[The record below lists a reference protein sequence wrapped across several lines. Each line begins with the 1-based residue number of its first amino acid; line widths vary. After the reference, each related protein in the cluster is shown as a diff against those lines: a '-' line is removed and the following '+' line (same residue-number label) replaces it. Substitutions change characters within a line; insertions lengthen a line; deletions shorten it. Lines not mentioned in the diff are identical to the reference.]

1 MNNRF
6 NLFLIFFSIFLSSC
20 SQEKENTA
28 CLEYESQEE
37 EFANVQIVGEKD
49 INLDFSS
56 FIATYQ
62 TRGEFS
68 GSLGDLAEHEG
79 LDLFN
84 IDKDLSDIP
93 IHTIAEGVVVYART
107 GCPSS
112 TQFSDNTILREC
124 GAGWGNHLV
133 IDHGNNIYSR
143 YGHMRFGGVYKSVG
157 DKVNKDEIIGLM
169 GNSGR
174 SEGRHLH
181 LEIGYF
187 SGDFDSC
194 EPSKSFEFV
203 VNPAVYGF

>member
-6 NLFLIFFSIFLSSC
+6 NLFLIFFSILLSSC
-20 SQEKENTA
+20 SQEKENLG

-84 IDKDLSDIP
+84 IDRDLSDIP
-93 IHTIAEGVVVYART
+93 IHTIAKGVVVYART

-133 IDHGNNIYSR
+133 IDHGNNVFSR
-143 YGHMRFGGVYKSVG
+143 YGHMRFDGVYKRVG

-181 LEIGYF
+181 LEIGYY
-187 SGDFDSC
+187 SGNFDSC
-194 EPSKSFEFV
+194 KPSKSFDFV
-203 VNPAVYGF
+203 VNPAAYGF

>member
-6 NLFLIFFSIFLSSC
+6 NLFLIFFSFLLSSC
-20 SQEKENTA
+20 SQEKENLT
-28 CLEYESQEE
+28 CLVYESQEE
-37 EFANVQIVGEKD
+37 EFANVQIVGETD
-49 INLDFSS
+49 LNLDFSS

-68 GSLGDLAEHEG
+68 GPLGDLAEHEG

-84 IDKDLSDIP
+84 IDKDLSDVP
-93 IHTIAEGVVVYART
+93 IYTIAEGVVVYART

-143 YGHMRFGGVYKSVG
+143 YAHMRFEGVYKSC
-157 DKVNKDEIIGLM
+157 LLYT
-169 GNSGR
+169 S
-174 SEGRHLH
+174 
-181 LEIGYF
+181 
-187 SGDFDSC
+187 
-194 EPSKSFEFV
+194 PSPRDLSTSRM
-203 VNPAVYGF
+203 PSSA

>member
-6 NLFLIFFSIFLSSC
+6 NLFLVFFSFVLFSC
-20 SQEKENTA
+20 SQESENPA
-28 CLEYESQEE
+28 CLAYESQEE
-37 EFANVQIVGEKD
+37 EFSNVQIVGEKNL
-49 INLDFSS
+49 NLDFSS

-62 TRGEFS
+62 TRIEFS
-68 GSLGDLAEHEG
+68 GRLGELAEHEG

-84 IDKDLSDIP
+84 IDKELSDVP
-93 IHTIAEGVVVYART
+93 IHTIAEGVVVYARI

-112 TQFSDNTILREC
+112 TQFSDNKILREC
-124 GAGWGNHLV
+124 GAGWGNHLI

-143 YGHMRFGGVYKSVG
+143 YGHMRFDGVYKRAG
-157 DKVNKDEIIGLM
+157 DKVNKDEIVGLM

-181 LEIGYF
+181 LEIGYY

-194 EPSKSFEFV
+194 GPSQSFDFV
-203 VNPAVYGF
+203 VNPATYGF

>member
-1 MNNRF
+1 MNSRF
-6 NLFLIFFSIFLSSC
+6 NLFLIFFSILLSSC
-20 SQEKENTA
+20 SQDKENSA
-28 CLEYESQEE
+28 CLVYESQEE
-37 EFANVQIVGEKD
+37 EFAEVQIVGERD
-49 INLDFSS
+49 LNLDFSS
-56 FIATYQ
+56 FVTSYQ
-62 TRGEFS
+62 TRGEFN
-68 GSLGDLAEHEG
+68 GPLGELAEHEG
-79 LDLFN
+79 LDFFN

-143 YGHMRFGGVYKSVG
+143 YGHMRFDGVYKSVG
-157 DKVNKDEIIGLM
+157 EKVYKDEIIGLM

-181 LEIGYF
+181 LEIGYY

-194 EPSKSFEFV
+194 KPSKSFDFV
-203 VNPAVYGF
+203 VNPASYGF

>member
-1 MNNRF
+1 MNSRF
-6 NLFLIFFSIFLSSC
+6 NLFLIFFSILLSTC
-20 SQEKENTA
+20 SQEKENQT
-28 CLEYESQEE
+28 CLVYESQEE

-62 TRGEFS
+62 TRGEFI
-68 GSLGDLAEHEG
+68 GPLGDLAEHEG

-84 IDKDLSDIP
+84 VDRDLSDIP
-93 IHTIAEGVVVYART
+93 IHTIAKGVVVYART

-112 TQFSDNTILREC
+112 TQFSDNTVLREC

-143 YGHMRFGGVYKSVG
+143 YGHMRFDGVYKRVG
-157 DKVNKDEIIGLM
+157 DKVKKDEIVGLM

-181 LEIGYF
+181 LEIGYY

-194 EPSKSFEFV
+194 GASKSFDFV
-203 VNPAVYGF
+203 VDPATYGF

>member
-6 NLFLIFFSIFLSSC
+6 NLFLVFFSFVLFSC
-20 SQEKENTA
+20 SQESENPA
-28 CLEYESQEE
+28 CLAYESQEE
-37 EFANVQIVGEKD
+37 EFSNVQIVGEKNL
-49 INLDFSS
+49 NLDFSS

-62 TRGEFS
+62 TRIEFS
-68 GSLGDLAEHEG
+68 GRLGELAEHEG

-84 IDKDLSDIP
+84 IDKELSDVP
-93 IHTIAEGVVVYART
+93 IHTIAEGVVVYARI

-112 TQFSDNTILREC
+112 TQFSDNKILREC
-124 GAGWGNHLV
+124 GAGWGNHLI

-143 YGHMRFGGVYKSVG
+143 YGHMRFDGVYKRVG
-157 DKVNKDEIIGLM
+157 DKVKKDEIVGLM

-181 LEIGYF
+181 LEIGYY

-194 EPSKSFEFV
+194 EPSKSFDFV
-203 VNPAVYGF
+203 LNPATYGF

>member
-6 NLFLIFFSIFLSSC
+6 NLFLIFFSIVLSSC
-20 SQEKENTA
+20 SQEKENLA

-37 EFANVQIVGEKD
+37 EFAKVQIVGEKD

-56 FIATYQ
+56 LIATYQ

-68 GSLGDLAEHEG
+68 GSLGDLAKHEG

-143 YGHMRFGGVYKSVG
+143 YGHMRFDGVYKSVG

-181 LEIGYF
+181 LEIGYY
-187 SGDFDSC
+187 SDDFDSC
-194 EPSKSFEFV
+194 EPSKAFDFV
-203 VNPAVYGF
+203 VNPAAYGF

>member
-6 NLFLIFFSIFLSSC
+6 NLFLIFFSIVLSSC
-20 SQEKENTA
+20 SQEKENLA

-68 GSLGDLAEHEG
+68 GLLGDLAEHEG

-143 YGHMRFGGVYKSVG
+143 YGHMRFEGVYKRVG

>member
-6 NLFLIFFSIFLSSC
+6 NLFLIFFSFLLSSC
-20 SQEKENTA
+20 SQEKENLA
-28 CLEYESQEE
+28 CLVYESQEE
-37 EFANVQIVGEKD
+37 EFANVQIVGESD
-49 INLDFSS
+49 LNLDFSS
-56 FIATYQ
+56 FITSYQ

-68 GSLGDLAEHEG
+68 GSLGELAEHEG

-84 IDKDLSDIP
+84 VDKDLSDIP
-93 IHTIAEGVVVYART
+93 IHTIAEGVVIYART

-112 TQFSDNTILREC
+112 NQFSDNTILREC

-143 YGHMRFGGVYKSVG
+143 YGHMRFDGVYKRVG
-157 DKVNKDEIIGLM
+157 DKVNKDEIVGLM

-194 EPSKSFEFV
+194 EPSKSFDFV
-203 VNPAVYGF
+203 VNPAAYGF

>member
-6 NLFLIFFSIFLSSC
+6 NLFLIFFSIVLSSC
-20 SQEKENTA
+20 SQEKENLA

-68 GSLGDLAEHEG
+68 GLLGDLAEHEG

-143 YGHMRFGGVYKSVG
+143 YGHMRFDGVYKSVG

>member
-20 SQEKENTA
+20 SQEKENLA

-37 EFANVQIVGEKD
+37 EYANVQIVGEKD

-62 TRGEFS
+62 TRVEFS
-68 GSLGDLAEHEG
+68 GSIGDLAEHEG

-112 TQFSDNTILREC
+112 TQFSDNTFLREC

-143 YGHMRFGGVYKSVG
+143 YGHMRFDGVYKRVG
-157 DKVNKDEIIGLM
+157 DRVNKDEIVGLM

-181 LEIGYF
+181 LEIGYY

-194 EPSKSFEFV
+194 GPSKSFDFV
-203 VNPAVYGF
+203 VNPAAYGF

>member
-20 SQEKENTA
+20 SLEKENTA

-143 YGHMRFGGVYKSVG
+143 YGHMRFDGVYKSVG

-181 LEIGYF
+181 LEIGYY

-194 EPSKSFEFV
+194 EPSKSFDFV
-203 VNPAVYGF
+203 VNPATYGF

>member
-6 NLFLIFFSIFLSSC
+6 NLFLIFFSILLSSC
-20 SQEKENTA
+20 SQEKENLA

-68 GSLGDLAEHEG
+68 GLLGDLAEHEG

-143 YGHMRFGGVYKSVG
+143 YGHMRFDGVYKRVG
-157 DKVNKDEIIGLM
+157 DKVNKDEIVGLM

-181 LEIGYF
+181 LEIGYY

-194 EPSKSFEFV
+194 GPSKSFDFV
-203 VNPAVYGF
+203 VNPADYGF

>member
-6 NLFLIFFSIFLSSC
+6 NLFLVFFSFVLFSC
-20 SQEKENTA
+20 SQESENPA
-28 CLEYESQEE
+28 CLAYESQEE
-37 EFANVQIVGEKD
+37 EFSNVQIVGEKNL
-49 INLDFSS
+49 NLDFSS

-62 TRGEFS
+62 TRIEFS
-68 GSLGDLAEHEG
+68 GRLGELAEHEG

-84 IDKDLSDIP
+84 IDKELSDVP

-143 YGHMRFGGVYKSVG
+143 YGHMRFDGVYKRVG
-157 DKVNKDEIIGLM
+157 DKVKKDEIVGLM

-181 LEIGYF
+181 LEIGYD

-194 EPSKSFEFV
+194 GPSKSFDFV
-203 VNPAVYGF
+203 VNPAAYGF

>member
-6 NLFLIFFSIFLSSC
+6 NLFLIFFSFLLSSC
-20 SQEKENTA
+20 SQEKENLA
-28 CLEYESQEE
+28 CLGYESQEE
-37 EFANVQIVGEKD
+37 EFANVQIVGETD
-49 INLDFSS
+49 LNLDFSS
-56 FIATYQ
+56 FITSYQ

-68 GSLGDLAEHEG
+68 GSLGELAEHEG

-143 YGHMRFGGVYKSVG
+143 YGHMRFDGCLLYTS
-157 DKVNKDEIIGLM
+157 DAAD
-169 GNSGR
+169 
-174 SEGRHLH
+174 
-181 LEIGYF
+181 
-187 SGDFDSC
+187 D
-194 EPSKSFEFV
+194 
-203 VNPAVYGF
+203 

>member
-20 SQEKENTA
+20 SLEKENRA

-143 YGHMRFGGVYKSVG
+143 YGHMRFDGVYKSVG

>member
-6 NLFLIFFSIFLSSC
+6 NLFLIFFSILLSSC
-20 SQEKENTA
+20 SQEKENPA

-68 GSLGDLAEHEG
+68 GPLGDFAEHEG

-143 YGHMRFGGVYKSVG
+143 YGHMRFDGVYKRVG
-157 DKVNKDEIIGLM
+157 DKVKKDEIVGLM

-181 LEIGYF
+181 LEIGYY

-194 EPSKSFEFV
+194 GPSKSFDFV
-203 VNPAVYGF
+203 LNPATYGF

>member
-6 NLFLIFFSIFLSSC
+6 NLFLIFFSIVLSSC
-20 SQEKENTA
+20 SQEKENLA

-68 GSLGDLAEHEG
+68 GLLGDLAEHEG

-143 YGHMRFGGVYKSVG
+143 YGHMRFDGVYKRVG
-157 DKVNKDEIIGLM
+157 DRVNKDEIVGLM

-181 LEIGYF
+181 LEIGYY
-187 SGDFDSC
+187 SDDFDSC
-194 EPSKSFEFV
+194 EPSKAFDFV
-203 VNPAVYGF
+203 VNPAAYGF

>member
-6 NLFLIFFSIFLSSC
+6 NLFLIFFSILLSSC
-20 SQEKENTA
+20 SQEKENQA

-143 YGHMRFGGVYKSVG
+143 YGHMRFDGVYKSVG

-181 LEIGYF
+181 LEIGYY

-194 EPSKSFEFV
+194 EPSKSFDFV
-203 VNPAVYGF
+203 VNPATYGF

>member
-20 SQEKENTA
+20 SLEKENTA

-143 YGHMRFGGVYKSVG
+143 YGHMRFDGVYKRAG
-157 DKVNKDEIIGLM
+157 DKVNKDEIVGLM

-181 LEIGYF
+181 LEIGYY

-194 EPSKSFEFV
+194 EPSKSFDFV
-203 VNPAVYGF
+203 INPAIYGF

>member
-20 SQEKENTA
+20 SQEKENLA

-37 EFANVQIVGEKD
+37 EYANVQIVGEKD

-143 YGHMRFGGVYKSVG
+143 YGHMRFDGVYKRVG
-157 DKVNKDEIIGLM
+157 DKVNKDEIVGLM

-181 LEIGYF
+181 LEIGYY

-194 EPSKSFEFV
+194 EPSKSFDFV

>member
-6 NLFLIFFSIFLSSC
+6 NLFLIFFSFFLSSC
-20 SQEKENTA
+20 SQGKENSA
-28 CLEYESQEE
+28 CLVYESQEE
-37 EFANVQIVGEKD
+37 EFAKVQTVGERD
-49 INLDFSS
+49 LNLDFSS
-56 FIATYQ
+56 FITSYQ
-62 TRGEFS
+62 SRGEFS
-68 GSLGDLAEHEG
+68 GLLGELAEHEG
-79 LDLFN
+79 LDFFN
-84 IDKDLSDIP
+84 IDEDLSDIP
-93 IHTIAEGVVVYART
+93 IHTIAEGIVVYART

-143 YGHMRFGGVYKSVG
+143 YGHMRFDGIYKSVG
-157 DKVNKDEIIGLM
+157 EKVKKDEIIGLM

-181 LEIGYF
+181 LEIGYY

-194 EPSKSFEFV
+194 KPSKSFDFV
-203 VNPAVYGF
+203 VNPASYGF

>member
-6 NLFLIFFSIFLSSC
+6 NLFLIFFSIILSSC
-20 SQEKENTA
+20 SQEKENLA

-68 GSLGDLAEHEG
+68 GLLGDLAEHEG

-143 YGHMRFGGVYKSVG
+143 YGHMRFDGVYKSVG

-181 LEIGYF
+181 LEIGYY
-187 SGDFDSC
+187 SDDFDSC
-194 EPSKSFEFV
+194 EPSKAFDFV
-203 VNPAVYGF
+203 VNPAAYGF

>member
-6 NLFLIFFSIFLSSC
+6 NLFLIFFSILLSSC
-20 SQEKENTA
+20 SQEKENRA

-68 GSLGDLAEHEG
+68 GLLGDLAEHEG

-143 YGHMRFGGVYKSVG
+143 YGHMRFDGVYKSVG